1 MIKANMA
8 LQIHDA
14 FIREWHPRYVLTES
28 DDEEY
33 ERLVDTVARE
43 MKSMGTISKKTFLD
57 IWSWKGAMRV
67 IGLTTIYVE
76 GQKTVTAPEDEYE
89 TRYAPAFR
97 RAASAPPER
106 KLAELLAD
114 GVKLPGVGAP
124 TGSTLLHFI
133 HPETMP
139 IIDVRTVETLFVAGL
154 ISTELRELETY
165 EEYRRAIDGIG
176 QRCPGWT
183 LREIDRALFAYHKQ
197 VLSKEASSTEKRGAV
212 APAKAPFEPPS
223 GAVEPETTS
232 LRSFSTEAQSLKE
245 FRGKQNEKPY
255 QDWIAKHPH
264 GFVANC
270 WQKWDRGYML
280 HRADCYTLLNRRED
294 HPTVNSSAK
303 ICAMTEAE
311 LDAYAGGA
319 LPRCRRCMNVRDRQ
333 TTT

>member
-1 MIKANMA
+1 MI
-8 LQIHDA
+8 LQIDDA
-14 FIREWHPRYVLTES
+14 FIREWHTKYERIEG

-33 ERLVDTVARE
+33 ERLVDAVARE

-76 GQKTVTAPEDEYE
+76 GKETVTAAEDQYE

-114 GVKLPGVGAP
+114 RVKLPGVGAP

-133 HPETMP
+133 HPDTMP
-139 IIDVRTVETLFVAGL
+139 IIDVRTVETLFAAGL

-176 QRCPGWT
+176 RRCPGWT

-197 VLSKEASSTEKRGAV
+197 VLGKKGQGTGKSRATLAPVKATVELSPSGAAASQIALRSSSTE
-212 APAKAPFEPPS
+212 
-223 GAVEPETTS
+223 TQ
-232 LRSFSTEAQSLKE
+232 LLKE
-245 FRGKQNEKPY
+245 FRGKHNEKPY

-280 HRADCYTLLNRRED
+280 HRADCYTLLDRQED
-294 HPTVNSSAK
+294 NPTVNTSAK

-311 LDAYAGGA
+311 LDAYAGVA
-319 LPRCRRCMNVRDRQ
+319 LQRCSACMRVREQ
-333 TTT
+333 NSTT